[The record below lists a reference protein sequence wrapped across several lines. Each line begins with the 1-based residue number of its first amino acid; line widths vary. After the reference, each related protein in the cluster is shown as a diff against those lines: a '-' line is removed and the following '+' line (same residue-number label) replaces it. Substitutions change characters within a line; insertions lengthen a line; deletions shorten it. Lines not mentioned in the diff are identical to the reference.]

1 MSTWARCVVRSF
13 VAAASLQ
20 AAIAAAQPLGPL
32 PSIMPSEGMPQPVP
46 GAGHYDF
53 DGGISPT
60 ATGRNLAAKLDAVSR
75 PEPPLRMRGAR
86 DIELYRRL
94 SPSVALIVT
103 EDGSGSAS
111 LIRLKSPVFATKGG
125 VLLTN
130 AHVVGDASEVGVV
143 FKPQKDEAAEMV
155 RGRVKKIDPI
165 RDLALVEVERVP
177 SNAVPI
183 ELGNMSGVVVGADVH
198 AIGHP
203 EGQNWTYTKGLVSQV
218 RPGFEWRISASGP
231 KHVADVIQTQT
242 PINPG
247 NSGGPLL
254 DDSGRMIGVNA
265 FKHGTGENLNF
276 AVSVGEV
283 EKFLAAARDGA
294 YDRQTTVAASTP
306 CKSKVLFEGRAADGK
321 GFIRNVDMKCS
332 GRVDASLFVPDD
344 KSLPVVLSFDANG
357 DGKADGW
364 VFDEDRDGKWDY
376 SLWDEDSDGKPD
388 LVGHHPDG
396 KANPARFE
404 KYVAKP

>member
-1 MSTWARCVVRSF
+1 
-13 VAAASLQ
+13 
-20 AAIAAAQPLGPL
+20 
-32 PSIMPSEGMPQPVP
+32 MPSRGERQPVP
-46 GAGHYDF
+46 GADRYDV
-53 DGGISPT
+53 GGTISPPAVGRDLG
-60 ATGRNLAAKLDAVSR
+60 ATLDAVSR

-94 SPSVALIVT
+94 SPSVALVVT
-103 EDGSGSAS
+103 EGGAGSAS
-111 LIRLKSPVFATKGG
+111 LIGIKSPVFATKGG

-130 AHVVGDASEVGVV
+130 AHVVGDASEVGVI
-143 FKPQKDEAAEMV
+143 FKPQNAGQKVTSAEMV
-155 RGRVKKIDPI
+155 RGRVKKVDPI
-165 RDLALVEVERVP
+165 RDLALIEVERVP
-177 SNAVPI
+177 ANTTPV
-183 ELGNMSGVVVGADVH
+183 ELGDMKGVEVGADVH

-203 EGQNWTYTKGLVSQV
+203 EGQSWTYTKGLVSQI
-218 RPGFEWRISASGP
+218 RPGYEWQTSASGP

-254 DDSGRMIGVNA
+254 DDSGRMIGVNS
-265 FKHGTGENLNF
+265 FKHSTGENLNF

-294 YDRQTTVAASTP
+294 YDPQTTVAASTSCTP
-306 CKSKVLFEGRAADGK
+306 KVVFEGRAADGK
-321 GFIRNVDMKCS
+321 GFIRDVDMKCS

-344 KSLPVVLSFDANG
+344 KSQPVVLSFDANG

-364 VFDEDRDGKWDY
+364 VFDDDRDGKWDY
-376 SLWDEDSDGKPD
+376 SLWDEDFDGKPD

-396 KANPARFE
+396 KAKPTRFE
-404 KYVAKP
+404 RYVAKP